1 MEINMLKRGLTVVL
15 LSMGLLCL
23 TGCGGDV
30 RMANDMK
37 NVEERD
43 YATILLI
50 GKGEEQESCHFVL
63 GIAQE
68 KVSGEK
74 SMEEEVSEWDA
85 EDLERLAENY
95 GDVTGKDLSL
105 AHLKIILLEGSGE
118 KKELL
123 KEQMEDWAW
132 QEKVLNMLDKEDEIA
147 KTCPMLGIAD
157 GGEFVEYL
165 EDAKE
170 PVGNYLAGLV
180 RMQEHKGEE
189 VPWLKDYLKALREN
203 EELEELYLQRES
215 EDWRIVQF
223 L

>member
-1 MEINMLKRGLTVVL
+1 MEINMPKRGLTVVL
-15 LSMGLLCL
+15 LSMGLFCL

-43 YATILLI
+43 YVTILLI

-85 EDLERLAENY
+85 EDLERLAEDY
-95 GDVTGKDLSL
+95 GDITGKDLSL
-105 AHLKIILLEGSGE
+105 AHLKIILLEGGGEE
-118 KKELL
+118 KKLL
-123 KEQMEDWAW
+123 KEQMEHWAW

-180 RMQEHKGEE
+180 RMQERKGEE
-189 VPWLKDYLKALREN
+189 VPWLKDYLKALWEN
-203 EELEELYLQRES
+203 EKLEEMYLQRED
-215 EDWRIVQF
+215 EDWRIVPF